1 MQEMLRKR
9 LTDALDDCRVRAC
22 PDAELD
28 EQPRL
33 DACADENEFAS
44 RVVEVGMHLALRRR
58 LEERRG
64 EIEAALKRLDTGCYG
79 GCEDCGE
86 EIGLARL
93 MANPTAHL
101 CVHCQADSERGQLRR
116 CA

>member
-9 LTDALDDCRVRAC
+9 LIDALADCRVRAC

-64 EIEAALKRLDTGCYG
+64 EIEAALKRLDRGCYG
-79 GCEDCGE
+79 DCEECGE

-93 MANPTAHL
+93 MANPTAQL
-101 CVHCQADSERGQLRR
+101 CVYCQADSERGQLRR

>member
-9 LTDALDDCRVRAC
+9 LIDALDTCRLRAC

-44 RVVEVGMHLALRRR
+44 RVVEVGLHLALRRR
-58 LEERRG
+58 LEERRS
-64 EIEAALKRLDTGCYG
+64 EIEAALKRLDTGAYG
-79 GCEDCGE
+79 ICEDCGE

-93 MANPTAHL
+93 MASPTAQL
-101 CVHCQADSERGQLRR
+101 CVHCQADNECSLLRR

>member
-9 LTDALDDCRVRAC
+9 LIDALDGCRLRPC

-44 RVVEVGMHLALRRR
+44 RVVEVGMQLALRRR
-58 LEERRG
+58 LEERRR
-64 EIEAALKRLDTGCYG
+64 EIESALKRMDTGVYG
-79 GCEDCGE
+79 TCEECGD

-93 MANPTAHL
+93 TANPIAHL
-101 CVHCQADSERGQLRR
+101 CVHCQAESELGLLRR

>member
-1 MQEMLRKR
+1 MQEILRKR
-9 LTDALDDCRVRAC
+9 LIDALETCRLRPC

-28 EQPRL
+28 DQPRL

-44 RVVEVGMHLALRRR
+44 RVVEVGMQLALRRR
-58 LEERRG
+58 QEERHS
-64 EIEAALKRLDTGCYG
+64 EIEAALKRMDTGCYG
-79 GCEDCGE
+79 TCEDCGE
-86 EIGLARL
+86 DIGMARL

-101 CVHCQADSERGQLRR
+101 CVHCQADNERGQLRR

>member
-1 MQEMLRKR
+1 MQENIRKR
-9 LTDALDDCRVRAC
+9 LMDALDACCLRAC
-22 PDAELD
+22 ADPELN

-58 LEERRG
+58 MEDRRN
-64 EIEAALKRLDTGCYG
+64 EIEDALRRMDNGDYG
-79 GCEDCGE
+79 TCEECGE

-93 MANPTAHL
+93 MANPTAQL
-101 CVHCQADSERGQLRR
+101 CVHCQSDRESAPYRR

>member
-1 MQEMLRKR
+1 MLEMLRKR
-9 LTDALDDCRVRAC
+9 LLDALDGCRVRPC

-44 RVVEVGMHLALRRR
+44 RVVEVGMQIALRRR

-64 EIEAALKRLDTGCYG
+64 EIEAALKRMDTGCYG
-79 GCEDCGE
+79 DCEECGE

-93 MANPTAHL
+93 MANPTAQL
-101 CVHCQADSERGQLRR
+101 CVHCQADNERGRLRR